1 MFLKKIV
8 CKVQSGEM
16 RFFRLERFFRG
27 TRRSF
32 RHRKQAKPSEPGP
45 GKRESAANVFRSPL
59 QYRCRL
65 TLLGKQ
71 SAGWAAILKKTHI
84 PARKRFQRR
93 HALCFGLSGRL
104 SFSYLAGCVLS
115 RINWPFANTISILL
129 NWHCGPGFRSANPA
143 L

>member
-45 GKRESAANVFRSPL
+45 GKRESTASVFRSPL

-71 SAGWAAILKKTHI
+71 SAGWAAILKKNAHPRAEKISAETRALFWTLR
-84 PARKRFQRR
+84 PAVLFV
-93 HALCFGLSGRL
+93 FGRM
-104 SFSYLAGCVLS
+104 
-115 RINWPFANTISILL
+115 
-129 NWHCGPGFRSANPA
+129 RSEPD
-143 L
+143 

>member
-8 CKVQSGEM
+8 CKVPSGEM

-71 SAGWAAILKKTHI
+71 SAGWAAILKK
-84 PARKRFQRR
+84 KRTSPRGKDF
-93 HALCFGLSGRL
+93 SGDTRFVL
-104 SFSYLAGCVLS
+104 DSPAGCPF
-115 RINWPFANTISILL
+115 RIWPDAF
-129 NWHCGPGFRSANPA
+129 
-143 L
+143 